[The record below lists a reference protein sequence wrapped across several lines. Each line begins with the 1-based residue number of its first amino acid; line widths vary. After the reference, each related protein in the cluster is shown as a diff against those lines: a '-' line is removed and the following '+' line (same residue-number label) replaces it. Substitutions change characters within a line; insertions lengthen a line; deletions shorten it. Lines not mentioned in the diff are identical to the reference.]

1 MQQGRLARGGQID
14 PPAWGRPPA
23 PVEAQGPVQGPAPSL
38 GTLQGRR
45 DQGLEPL
52 PVGGRL
58 HAQEGGRAV
67 PALKMG
73 IQQPGLPLLHQHRF
87 KQAIGQG
94 QAAIIE
100 GQAQLVGPA
109 PLAPLGRLAGVA
121 DPGDWLGIG
130 LAGLWRRQRRPGIG
144 PGVGPGVG
152 PGGRP
157 PSPSWT
163 GWQVLAAGH
172 AKASSRGWS
181 FQPSSSA
188 SPAGSESA
196 TMPQPAWTRSRW
208 PLTMALR
215 IRMLLS
221 KLPSAP
227 RRNREPQ

>member
-1 MQQGRLARGGQID
+1 M
-14 PPAWGRPPA
+14 
-23 PVEAQGPVQGPAPSL
+23 
-38 GTLQGRR
+38 
-45 DQGLEPL
+45 
-52 PVGGRL
+52 
-58 HAQEGGRAV
+58 
-67 PALKMG
+67 PALEMG
-73 IQQPGLPLLHQHRF
+73 IQQPGLPLLQQHRF

-121 DPGDWLGIG
+121 DPGDWL
-130 LAGLWRRQRRPGIG
+130 WE
-144 PGVGPGVG
+144 
-152 PGGRP
+152 
-157 PSPSWT
+157 
-163 GWQVLAAGH
+163 VLAAAH
-172 AKASSRGWS
+172 ARASSRGWS

-196 TMPQPAWTRSRW
+196 TMPQPAWTRRRW
-208 PLTMALR
+208 PLTMTLR